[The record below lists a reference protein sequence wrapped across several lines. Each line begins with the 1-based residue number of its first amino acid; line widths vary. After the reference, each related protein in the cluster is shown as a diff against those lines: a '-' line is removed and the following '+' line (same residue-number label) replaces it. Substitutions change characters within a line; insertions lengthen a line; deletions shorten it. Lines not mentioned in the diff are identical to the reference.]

1 MAGVYSVGQI
11 NSYIKN
17 MFRQDF
23 VLSHISIKGEVS
35 NCKYHTSGHIYF
47 TLKDERGT
55 ISCIMFASKA
65 IGLEFVVENGIQVI
79 VTGNID
85 VYERDGKYQLYASE
99 IKLDGIG
106 DLYKRF
112 EQLKYEY
119 EQMGYFS
126 AMYKRPIPKF
136 SKRIG
141 IVTASTGAAIHDIMN
156 ISYRRN
162 PYVQLILYPALVQG
176 DNAKLSIVKGIE
188 TLDTMG
194 LDVIIV
200 GRGGGSIEDLW
211 AFNEPVVIDA
221 VFNAGTPIISAVG
234 HETDFTITDFVA
246 DLRAP
251 TPSAAAELAVA
262 DIALVE
268 QTIIAYNEALNI
280 RITDKINSMRS
291 YLDTSE
297 LKLKFLSPQNQL
309 NEKRHQLIKLE
320 DSLNSI
326 MQDKYIKARH
336 TLQLYASRLEG
347 VSPLAKL
354 SAGYSYVKNQQGKR
368 VISVNDIKENE
379 HITLQFK
386 DGIVSA
392 NVTDI
397 LYNDISN

>member
-1 MAGVYSVGQI
+1 
-11 NSYIKN
+11 
-17 MFRQDF
+17 
-23 VLSHISIKGEVS
+23 
-35 NCKYHTSGHIYF
+35 
-47 TLKDERGT
+47 
-55 ISCIMFASKA
+55 
-65 IGLEFVVENGIQVI
+65 
-79 VTGNID
+79 
-85 VYERDGKYQLYASE
+85 
-99 IKLDGIG
+99 
-106 DLYKRF
+106 
-112 EQLKYEY
+112 
-119 EQMGYFS
+119 
-126 AMYKRPIPKF
+126 
-136 SKRIG
+136 
-141 IVTASTGAAIHDIMN
+141 MN

-326 MQDKYIKARH
+326 MQDKYTKARH
-336 TLQLYASRLEG
+336 TLQLYVSRLEG